1 MNIVEIEPD
10 FLNIEDIQ
18 LPEFKISEPYEDRIE
33 ELSSTRKSA
42 NFGGGIE
49 LLMNEKNK
57 GDKKFSS
64 SIDIEDITN
73 LENELNE
80 LSDTTDYHQST
91 KESAN
96 SAKVSNESAN
106 ASASAS
112 ASASADNASTSKEI
126 KYKQESGS
134 GSAQKKSIFGDLF
147 GSSKNNGAHIK
158 PVTKNNDTDNI
169 NLGKSTANM
178 NENKTWDGF
187 GKFNN
192 IPVNLDKT
200 QQKPELTKE
209 EELKEKFKYLRKLD
223 ELEKKGVSLSKRYNM
238 DSDLNEMIGEYETII
253 AEKERTNA
261 IKFQGK
267 MMMACIT
274 GLEFLNTKFDPFD
287 IKLDGWGEQINENID
302 EYDDIFAELHEKYK
316 SKAKMSPELKLL
328 FQLGGSAMMVH
339 MSNTLFKS
347 SMPGMDDIMRQNP
360 ELMRQFTQAA
370 VNTMGQTKPGLGGF
384 MNGLFNNGGS
394 GANPGF
400 GASMPPN
407 INSGPPPAPI
417 ETKLP
422 DRSQRMPNIVNR
434 PDIMAARGSSLG
446 NNEGNPYDEE
456 RIKRPE
462 MKGPSTVPQSNQN
475 IASLLSG
482 LKTKQI
488 DVNETK
494 NNEASTIS
502 VEDLKDLM
510 SGKIPTKSKRKQR
523 SDKNIVSLDI

>member
-10 FLNIEDIQ
+10 FLNIEDIK
-18 LPEFKISEPYEDRIE
+18 LPEFKISEPYEDHIE
-33 ELSSTRKSA
+33 EISSTRKSA

-80 LSDTTDYHQST
+80 LSDNTDYHSVSAQNNTNNKIEDVST
-91 KESAN
+91 E
-96 SAKVSNESAN
+96 
-106 ASASAS
+106 
-112 ASASADNASTSKEI
+112 NASTSKEI
-126 KYKQESGS
+126 KYKQDS

-147 GSSKNNGAHIK
+147 GGSKNNGANIK
-158 PVTKNNDTDNI
+158 PVTKNTDTDNI
-169 NLGKSTANM
+169 NLGKSTASM

-223 ELEKKGVSLSKRYNM
+223 DLEKKGVSLSKRYNM

-253 AEKERTNA
+253 AEKEKSNA

-274 GLEFLNTKFDPFD
+274 GLEFLNNKFDPFD
-287 IKLDGWGEQINENID
+287 IKLEGWGEQINENID

-370 VNTMGQTKPGLGGF
+370 VNTMGQSKPGLGGF

-407 INSGPPPAPI
+407 VNSGPPPAPI

-462 MKGPSTVPQSNQN
+462 MKGPSLAPQSLAPQSNQN

-488 DVNETK
+488 DVNENK

-502 VEDLKDLM
+502 VEDLKDMM
-510 SGKIPTKSKRKQR
+510 SGKIPSKSKRKQR

>member
-10 FLNIEDIQ
+10 FLNIESIN

-33 ELSSTRKSA
+33 EISTPKKSA

-80 LSDTTDYHQST
+80 LSDNTDFHSVST
-91 KESAN
+91 QNNTNIKINNTNED
-96 SAKVSNESAN
+96 VSTE
-106 ASASAS
+106 
-112 ASASADNASTSKEI
+112 NASTSKEI
-126 KYKQESGS
+126 KYKQDT

-147 GSSKNNGAHIK
+147 GGSKNNGAQIK

-223 ELEKKGVSLSKRYNM
+223 DLEKKGVSLSKRYNM

-253 AEKERTNA
+253 AEKEKSNA

-274 GLEFLNTKFDPFD
+274 GLEFLNNKFDPFD

-370 VNTMGQTKPGLGGF
+370 VNTMGQSKPGLGGF
-384 MNGLFNNGGS
+384 MNGLFNNGNGS
-394 GANPGF
+394 NPGF

-407 INSGPPPAPI
+407 VNSGPPPPPI

-462 MKGPSTVPQSNQN
+462 MKGPSLAPQSNQN

-510 SGKIPTKSKRKQR
+510 SGKIPSKSKRKQK